1 VSVCSLIIGQASCGV
16 PSPLEISTE
25 TPLPSL
31 LHARNRVPSADVIDR
46 YPNACPARRCLI
58 PSMLIGR
65 QLAQT
70 ELGNLL
76 DMLVT
81 PFPMS
86 L

>member
-1 VSVCSLIIGQASCGV
+1 
-16 PSPLEISTE
+16 
-25 TPLPSL
+25 
-31 LHARNRVPSADVIDR
+31 
-46 YPNACPARRCLI
+46 
-58 PSMLIGR
+58 MLIGWE
-65 QLAQT
+65 QEQT

>member
-1 VSVCSLIIGQASCGV
+1 
-16 PSPLEISTE
+16 
-25 TPLPSL
+25 
-31 LHARNRVPSADVIDR
+31 
-46 YPNACPARRCLI
+46 
-58 PSMLIGR
+58 MLIGR